1 MIDTLLPQSVQ
12 QEIEFFVLSKVA
24 ISYYILNYRA
34 GERNFALYAI
44 RHKHLDI
51 RSDASKR
58 QTYIHLNLS
67 LAPNLCYYVLSQYF
81 RVWDCEPN
89 LGLMKSSHLD

>member
-12 QEIEFFVLSKVA
+12 QKIEFFVLSKVA

-58 QTYIHLNLS
+58 QTYIRNQGYENFES
-67 LAPNLCYYVLSQYF
+67 
-81 RVWDCEPN
+81 
-89 LGLMKSSHLD
+89 KSGSITCAIMCFHSVSEFEIVNHI